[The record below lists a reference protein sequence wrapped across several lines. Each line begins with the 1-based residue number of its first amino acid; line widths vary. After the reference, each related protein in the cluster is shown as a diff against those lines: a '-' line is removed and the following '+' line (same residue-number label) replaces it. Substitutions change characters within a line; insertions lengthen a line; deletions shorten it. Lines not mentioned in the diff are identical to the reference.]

1 MKEINKKLREVKK
14 AMKALGFTDTESVD
28 LKEMDETVSKV
39 FYHGRAFGIYDFVKH
54 TFVD

>member
-1 MKEINKKLREVKK
+1 MKEINKKIREVKK